1 MCWLGFSLARLSS
14 AGCLFSKCL
23 AFSSLNQQAS
33 LDMFSSWW
41 WQQCKK
47 WAETHKASQVRSS
60 ELAQCPFHLIPLA
73 KARLLVK
80 HKVNRWGNSLH
91 LFNGGNYKPIWQRAE
106 HREGQA
112 NWANNSIC
120 GRLWAYNQI
129 SCVNKPTRLREGKII
144 SQPTNWTHTYLF
156 MSSTDIYWI
165 PTTGQT
171 LFEAHATMT
180 NKNATMTNSPCRPG
194 LTFWKRRQTTVFS
207 QRPQWHF
214 TLSSNECPST
224 NSYAYNST
232 KRRGRALKFMYNFSV
247 LENGSLD
254 YQGL

>member
-1 MCWLGFSLARLSS
+1 MGWLGFSPPRLSS

-33 LDMFSSWW
+33 LDTFSSWW
-41 WQQCKK
+41 WHQCKK
-47 WAETHKASQVRSS
+47 WAEIRKASQVRSS

-80 HKVNRWGNSLH
+80 HKVNRWGNALH
-91 LFNGGNYKPIWQRAE
+91 LFNGRNYKPIWQGAE

-165 PTTGQT
+165 PTMGQT

-180 NKNATMTNSPCRPG
+180 NKKDKSLAVQGSHSGREDRQQYSPKDPSG
-194 LTFWKRRQTTVFS
+194 ISLSAQMSVP
-207 QRPQWHF
+207 PQIPMLI
-214 TLSSNECPST
+214 TRL
-224 NSYAYNST
+224 
-232 KRRGRALKFMYNFSV
+232 RG
-247 LENGSLD
+247 G
-254 YQGL
+254 GGH